1 MPTESWKLLHL
12 QNRKPVLNSSFS
24 YLASCRARLY
34 LCELRIFLRCSFC
47 SLRWLLLENLP
58 AQLGFSLITPT
69 LVCFCFGSDSW
80 WCVLFEGRAT
90 VAVSAESELFR
101 VFLCLRD
108 VLCFFVGPT
117 GDRYFATN
125 ELWLNLILTH
135 CWMSLVLS
143 SGVWFWSWSFVLF
156 GHFYGKN
163 LLFVLASRLILQNC
177 SRDGKCLYYLTKWRI
192 FYWYILS
199 KLICHLFEEVVFLK
213 TVFVWMTLR

>member
-1 MPTESWKLLHL
+1 MITVGEFASAVRFSTH
-12 QNRKPVLNSSFS
+12 NSDVGLFLFWFRLVMRCTFWGTSDC
-24 YLASCRARLY
+24 SCIA
-34 LCELRIFLRCSFC
+34 
-47 SLRWLLLENLP
+47 
-58 AQLGFSLITPT
+58 
-69 LVCFCFGSDSW
+69 D
-80 WCVLFEGRAT
+80 
-90 VAVSAESELFR
+90 SELFR

-117 GDRYFATN
+117 EDWYFATN
-125 ELWLNLILTH
+125 ELLLNLILTH

-177 SRDGKCLYYLTKWRI
+177 SRDGKCLYYDLMQN
-192 FYWYILS
+192 ILLICFEWTHMS
-199 KLICHLFEEVVFLK
+199 PLRRSDVLSELICHVLEEVVFLK

>member
-1 MPTESWKLLHL
+1 MPTESGKLSHL

-34 LCELRIFLRCSFC
+34 LCELRIFLRCSCC

-58 AQLGFSLITPT
+58 AQLGFSLLTPT
-69 LVCFCFGSDSW
+69 LVCFCFGSHSW

-125 ELWLNLILTH
+125 ELLLNLILTH

-177 SRDGKCLYYLTKWRI
+177 SRDGKCLYYDQMQNFL
-192 FYWYILS
+192 L
-199 KLICHLFEEVVFLK
+199 LCFEWTSGVWFWSWS
-213 TVFVWMTLR
+213 FVLLGPFFW